1 MAFLARLQLRAR
13 QKPLRA
19 ASRRARDP
27 MPASRSASK
36 TVSGRAPRGTTARQ
50 AGSTALR
57 VLPQVHAVLQR
68 DELRQAAERHGRAL
82 VTGLVR
88 ERLDAL
94 RREVRAGRTD
104 GAAVESE
111 LAGLPAW
118 VEREAGARTASTLRP
133 VINAT
138 GVILH
143 TNFGRAVLPENA
155 ALRMTEV
162 ARAYTTLEY
171 DLAGGGRGSRPLP
184 PPPPVALAFPRPGV
198 LLLHNHHAGVLPAPH
213 HLPRGPG

>member
-19 ASRRARDP
+19 VSRRARDP

-36 TVSGRAPRGTTARQ
+36 TVSDRAPRGTTARQ

-82 VTGLVR
+82 VTGLGR

-94 RREVRAGRTD
+94 RREVRAGGTD

-111 LAGLPAW
+111 LAGLPA
-118 VEREAGARTASTLRP
+118 RGGRRGGGASPTPLRP
-133 VINAT
+133 
-138 GVILH
+138 
-143 TNFGRAVLPENA
+143 GR
-155 ALRMTEV
+155 
-162 ARAYTTLEY
+162 
-171 DLAGGGRGSRPLP
+171 
-184 PPPPVALAFPRPGV
+184 
-198 LLLHNHHAGVLPAPH
+198 
-213 HLPRGPG
+213 